1 MLTLRQMRYFDALA
15 AARHFG
21 KAAELT
27 HVSQPAL
34 SAQIMEMEE
43 HLGVKLVERSRAG
56 VFLTVKG
63 EEVLAQVRSILA
75 DVGRLEESARTNTGT
90 LEGRVR
96 LGVIPTL
103 APYLVPRL
111 IPYLRERYPA
121 IDIELKESLTDRLIA
136 DLGDGRLDAVVAALP
151 VDADGIVTR
160 ALFSDRFYM
169 AVAENDRQV
178 LMSPMTEEQ
187 VDISQL
193 LLLEEGHCL
202 RDQAL
207 AICNLRQVDSVD
219 TFGASSLAT
228 IVQMVA
234 NGMGLTLLPEMSVNL
249 EAVGGRVAIKRF
261 ADPEPS
267 RRLGLVWR
275 ATCPRRR
282 DFTALGAL
290 ILTAIRN
297 CQRRAVSVPARSRS
311 HSRRAKSA

>member
-121 IDIELKESLTDRLIA
+121 IDIELKESLTDRLVA

-151 VDADGIVTR
+151 VDGDGIVTR

-169 AVAENDRQV
+169 AVAEYDRQV

-207 AICNLRQVDSVD
+207 AVCNTAGKRQLLS
-219 TFGASSLAT
+219 FGATSMAT
-228 IVQMVA
+228 LLQMVA
-234 NGMGLTLLPEMSVNL
+234 NGMGMTLIPEIAIPS
-249 EAVGGRVAIKRF
+249 EAARNAIRIVPF
-261 ADPEPS
+261 AAPEPS
-267 RRLGLVWR
+267 REIGLIWR
-275 ATCPRRR
+275 RSNPRPR
-282 DFTALGAL
+282 DMDALANAISACARKVSRDAAAAGRGAAKAAPL
-290 ILTAIRN
+290 
-297 CQRRAVSVPARSRS
+297 PA
-311 HSRRAKSA
+311 A

>member
-15 AARHFG
+15 ATRHFG

-121 IDIELKESLTDRLIA
+121 IEIELKESLTDRLIA

-151 VDADGIVTR
+151 VEGGRHRHPGAVFRPLLYGRGGERPACAHVADDGR
-160 ALFSDRFYM
+160 AGGYIAA
-169 AVAENDRQV
+169 AVA
-178 LMSPMTEEQ
+178 
-187 VDISQL
+187 
-193 LLLEEGHCL
+193 
-202 RDQAL
+202 
-207 AICNLRQVDSVD
+207 
-219 TFGASSLAT
+219 
-228 IVQMVA
+228 
-234 NGMGLTLLPEMSVNL
+234 
-249 EAVGGRVAIKRF
+249 
-261 ADPEPS
+261 
-267 RRLGLVWR
+267 
-275 ATCPRRR
+275 RRR
-282 DFTALGAL
+282 PL
-290 ILTAIRN
+290 
-297 CQRRAVSVPARSRS
+297 PA
-311 HSRRAKSA
+311 